1 MTILIAGIILLLGIH
16 LIRVIKPG
24 FRNTM
29 VAQMGENAWKGIYA
43 VVSLLGLVVLVYG
56 YGLARPGAVDLWYP
70 PVWTAH
76 LTVTLMLL
84 AMICL
89 VSAFLP
95 AGYIA
100 TRAKHPMVL
109 SVKIWALAHLIAN
122 GDLASVLL
130 FGSFL
135 AWGVILRIALKRRQ
149 RAGLLVLRPFVSG
162 RYDLLAVVIG
172 IAIWLAFI
180 AKLHLLLFGV
190 APLVMASV

>member
-1 MTILIAGIILLLGIH
+1 MTILIAGIILFLGIH
-16 LIRVIKPG
+16 LLRVIKPD
-24 FRNTM
+24 FRAAM
-29 VAQMGENAWKGIYA
+29 VARMGENGWKGAYSVA
-43 VVSLLGLVVLVYG
+43 SLLALVVLVYG
-56 YGLARPGAVDLWYP
+56 YAVARPVAVDLWYP

-76 LTVTLMLL
+76 LALTLMLL
-84 AMICL
+84 AVICL
-89 VSAFLP
+89 VAGFLP

-109 SVKIWALAHLIAN
+109 SVKIWALAHLLAN

-162 RYDLLAVVIG
+162 RYDLIAVVIG
-172 IAIWLAFI
+172 IVVWLAFI
-180 AKLHLLLFGV
+180 TKLHLLLFGV